1 MKIPIKYIVK
11 NFRTRKLTTGI
22 TIFGLSLVVLVFSA
36 VLMMAEGVTNTLIA
50 TGMPDNLKVVRKS
63 SQGEISSIVD
73 GETQNVIRTLPHVA
87 KNNSGKLLISGEV
100 VVIIN
105 LEIKDG
111 GMSNITVRGV
121 SEEAKYLR
129 PNIKIISG
137 KTFNPSLR
145 ELIVGEAIYKKF
157 QGAGIGDY
165 IKFAGDE
172 WRIVGIFSSGGS
184 GFDSEFL
191 GDTRQLTDAFNR
203 GNSVSSV
210 TFKIDDINNFDK
222 IQKIFETDRRLQQFE
237 VTPEQK
243 YFEEQSSFLSGFISI
258 LGIFITVIFSLGA
271 TIGATITMYAAVANR
286 TVEIG
291 TLRSLGFSRRS
302 ILSAFLIESVLIALI
317 GCAIGLFLSS
327 FLQFFTVSTLNY
339 DSFAELSFSFSF
351 SWWIALASVI
361 FALLMGIL
369 GGFFPAV
376 RAATLNIVNALRG

>member
-157 QGAGIGDY
+157 KGAGIGDY

-258 LGIFITVIFSLGA
+258 LGIFITVIFSMGA

-361 FALLMGIL
+361 FALLMGII